1 MGSLLLFLSGGLFL
15 GWSLGANDA
24 ANVFGTAVATRMVR
38 FTLAAAISSIAVIA
52 GAVYAG
58 AGAAG
63 TLGRLGAITALPG
76 AFTVTVAAALSVFF
90 MTRLSLPVSTSQAVV
105 GGILGWNIYAGHAVD
120 YSVLIDILMSWV
132 LSPVIAAVIGF
143 ALFYFIRFILKHLNI
158 HMMRRDL
165 YTRVALI
172 ISGAFGA
179 YSLGANNIGNVM
191 GVFVPISPFPN
202 ITIFTGLKFSG
213 AQMLFLLGG
222 LAISVGIFTYSK
234 RVMETVGS
242 EIFKLSPITAFV
254 VVLSSGIVLFLFAAE
269 GLHDWLVNSGLPALP
284 LVPISSSQA
293 VVGSVVG
300 IGFARGMQNIRYKL
314 LIKIGAGWATTP
326 AVAGALCFLLL
337 FFMENLFLL
346 NVQ

>member
-76 AFTVTVAAALSVFF
+76 AFTVTLAAAFSVFF
-90 MTRLSLPVSTSQAVV
+90 MTRASLPVSTSQAVV

-120 YSVLIDILMSWV
+120 YSVLVKILMSWV
-132 LSPVIAAVIGF
+132 LSPVIAAVIAF
-143 ALFYFIRFILKHLNI
+143 ILFYCVRFLIKHLNI
-158 HMMRRDL
+158 HIMRRDL
-165 YTRVALI
+165 YTRIALI

-191 GVFVPISPFPN
+191 GVFVPISPFPD
-202 ITIFTGLKFSG
+202 ITILAGLEFSG
-213 AQMLFLLGG
+213 AQMLFLFGG
-222 LAISVGIFTYSK
+222 IAISVGIFTYSE

-242 EIFKLSPITAFV
+242 DIFKLSPITAFIV
-254 VVLSSGIVLFLFAAE
+254 VFSSGVVLFLFASE
-269 GLHDWLVNSGLPALP
+269 GLHDWLVQSGLPALP

-314 LIKIGAGWATTP
+314 VAKIGAGWLTTP
-326 AVAGALCFLLL
+326 VVAGALCFLLL